1 MMLLLR
7 QILQG
12 LSWIKFTKPLNIMVF
27 KLLDK
32 LPLRAVLIVPFVLQI
47 VGAVGLVGYLSFRNG
62 QKAVNNLATQ
72 LMSEVSS
79 RVEQNLQVYL
89 TTPHQIN
96 QSKLDAVKLGLLKI
110 EDLSSWE
117 KYLWRQVQLYPYM
130 NFTSIGNKNGE
141 YRTGEKLSNG
151 SLMINVSG
159 KSTGFNFYS
168 YNTNDQGDRTTVA
181 TVVKNFD
188 IRQHPSYQNAAK
200 AGKATWSSVYIS
212 FLEPTLII
220 SALQPVYD
228 KNQLEG
234 VLISAL
240 RLDHIGQFLN
250 SLRVGKSGQAFIIER
265 NGTLLATSTSE
276 KPFRTRGNKK
286 ELFQAE
292 ESVDPTTQATAK
304 YVASHFQALKQI
316 QTSYILNFK
325 IEGKQQFVKVL
336 PFQDGKG
343 LDWLIVVVVPKADF
357 TEEIDAN
364 TRMTI
369 WLCLAA
375 LGVAVIIGILTSRWV
390 TNPIWRL
397 NIAAKN
403 IAKGEW
409 DKTVEIE
416 RADELG
422 ELGKS
427 FNTMA
432 QQLQQSFETLE
443 HRVQQRTA
451 ELAVAKDKAEVA
463 NQAKSTFLANMSHEL
478 RSPLNAILGF
488 SQLMTRS
495 QTLSLEDQEN
505 MNIISSSGEHLLTL
519 INNVLDLSKIEAGR
533 TTLNPKKID
542 LYRLL
547 CDVEDMF
554 QLKADDKQLQLIF
567 DLAPDLPQY
576 VETDELKLRQV
587 LINLLNNALKFTDQ
601 GGVSVRISKQ
611 VEARRQ
617 EAEGEKNE
625 LSEKSLNLKIPAINN
640 IENFKIG
647 MYKNANFTSPIPIDD
662 STYASSSFFL
672 HFEVEDTGPG
682 IAEGELHSLFEAFV
696 QTQIGK
702 ESQEGTGLGL
712 PISRKFVELMG
723 GEMTVSSCV
732 GQGTNFKFDIQVVG
746 VENAEFETKKLTQHV
761 IALEPNQRLYRILIV
776 DDKPLNRQL
785 LIKILNPLGFQ
796 LKEAINGQE
805 AIEIWDS
812 WQPHLIWM
820 DMRMPV
826 MDGYEA
832 TKQIKGTVK
841 GQATAIIALTAS
853 VLEEE
858 RAVILS
864 AGCDAFMR
872 KPFREAEIFDVM
884 HKHIGV
890 RYIYENTSQ
899 ANLLTTNNRDREVLT
914 VDALNALP
922 QQLVDELK
930 QAILN
935 IDMDFIYSSI
945 EKISLQ
951 DQLLGGAIA
960 NCMDN
965 FEYDKVLN
973 LISDI
978 KSHE

>member
-1 MMLLLR
+1 
-7 QILQG
+7 
-12 LSWIKFTKPLNIMVF
+12 MVF
-27 KLLDK
+27 KLLEK
-32 LPLRAVLIVPFVLQI
+32 LPLRTVLIVPFVLQI
-47 VGAVGLVGYLSFRNG
+47 VGAVGLVGYLSLKNG

-96 QSKLDAVKLGLLKI
+96 QSKLDAVKLGLLKM
-110 EDLSSWE
+110 EDLSAWE
-117 KYLWRQVQLYPYM
+117 KYLWRQVQLYPYI

-141 YRTGEKLSNG
+141 YRTGEKLSNS

-159 KSTGFNFYS
+159 KSTGFDFYS
-168 YNTNDQGDRTTVA
+168 YNTNNTGDRTTVA
-181 TVVKNFD
+181 TIVKSFD

-200 AGKATWSSVYIS
+200 ADKQTWSSVYIS

-228 KNQLEG
+228 DKKQLEG
-234 VLISAL
+234 VLITAL

-276 KPFRTRGNKK
+276 KPFRTRGNQK

-292 ESVDPTTQATAK
+292 KSVDPTTQATAK
-304 YVASHFQALKQI
+304 YVASYFRELKEI
-316 QTSYILNFK
+316 KKSYLLNFK
-325 IEGKQQFVKVL
+325 IEDKQQFVTVL
-336 PFQDGKG
+336 PFQDAKG
-343 LDWLIVVVVPKADF
+343 LDWLIVVVVPETDF

-375 LGVAVIIGILTSRWV
+375 LVVAVIIGILTSRWV
-390 TNPIWRL
+390 TNPILCL

-432 QQLQQSFETLE
+432 HQLQQSFETLE

-495 QTLSLEDQEN
+495 QTLSRENQEN

-519 INNVLDLSKIEAGR
+519 INNVLDLSKIESGR

-554 QLKADDKQLQLIF
+554 QLKADDKRLQLIF
-567 DLAPDLPQY
+567 DRDPNVPQY

-587 LINLLNNALKFTDQ
+587 LINLLNNALKFTDE
-601 GGVSVRISKQ
+601 GGVSVRISKRL
-611 VEARRQ
+611 ESRNQ
-617 EAEGEKNE
+617 EAEC
-625 LSEKSLNLKIPAINN
+625 EKSQLLENPPNFKIPASHGV
-640 IENFKIG
+640 ENPPTSLL
-647 MYKNANFTSPIPIDD
+647 YKNNNFASPISISD
-662 STYASSSFFL
+662 SIHASSSFPLYPSFLL

-682 IAEGELHSLFEAFV
+682 IADQELDHLFEAFV
-696 QTQIGK
+696 QTQTGK
-702 ESQEGTGLGL
+702 DSQEGTGLGL
-712 PISRKFVELMG
+712 PISRKFIELMG
-723 GEMTVSSCV
+723 GEISVSSCV

-746 VENAEFETKKLTQHV
+746 VESAEFEVKKSTRYV

-785 LIKILNPLGFQ
+785 LIKMLHPLGFQ

-805 AIEIWDS
+805 AINIWDS
-812 WQPHLIWM
+812 WEPHLIWM

-832 TKQIKGTVK
+832 TKHIKGTVK

-872 KPFREAEIFDVM
+872 KPFREAEIFDAM

-899 ANLLTTNNRDREVLT
+899 ANLLTTNNRDQEVLT

-922 QQLVDELK
+922 QNLVAELK

-935 IDMDFIYSSI
+935 IDMDSIYSSI
-945 EKISLQ
+945 EKISLH
-951 DQLLGGAIA
+951 DQLLGSAIA
-960 NCMDN
+960 NCVDN
-965 FEYDKVLN
+965 FEYDQVLN
-973 LISDI
+973 LISDT

>member
-1 MMLLLR
+1 
-7 QILQG
+7 
-12 LSWIKFTKPLNIMVF
+12 MVF

-32 LPLRAVLIVPFVLQI
+32 LPLRTVLIVPFVLQI

-62 QKAVNNLATQ
+62 QKSVNNLASQ
-72 LMSEVSS
+72 LMNEVSS

-96 QSKLDAVKLGLLKI
+96 QSKLDALKLGLLNMNN
-110 EDLSSWE
+110 LSDWE
-117 KYLWRQVQLYPYM
+117 KYLWRQVQLYPYI
-130 NFTSIGNKNGE
+130 NFTSISNKNGE

-159 KSTGFNFYS
+159 KSTGFDFYS
-168 YNTNDQGDRTTVA
+168 YNTNNRGDRTTVA

-200 AGKATWSSVYIS
+200 AGKPTWSSVYIS

-220 SALQPVYD
+220 SALQPVYN

-250 SLRVGKSGQAFIIER
+250 NLRVGKSGQAFIIET

-276 KPFRTRGNKK
+276 KPFRTRSNKK
-286 ELFQAE
+286 ELFTAE
-292 ESVDPTTQATAK
+292 ESVNPSTQATAK
-304 YVASHFQALKQI
+304 YVAAHFRELKEI
-316 QTSYILNFK
+316 KTSYLFDFE
-325 IEGKQQFVKVL
+325 IERKRQFITVL

-343 LDWLIVVVVPKADF
+343 LDWLIVVVVPESDF

-390 TNPIWRL
+390 TNPILRL

-409 DKTVEIE
+409 DTTVEME

-427 FNTMA
+427 FNSMA

-443 HRVQQRTA
+443 HRVQERTA

-495 QTLSLEDQEN
+495 QTLSQEDQEN

-554 QLKADDKQLQLIF
+554 QLKAHDKQLQLIF
-567 DLAPDLPQY
+567 DLAPDVPQY

-587 LINLLNNALKFTDQ
+587 LINLLNNALKFTNE

-611 VEARRQ
+611 VEARMP
-617 EAEGEKNE
+617 ETESEKIE
-625 LSEKSLNLKIPAINN
+625 LLEKSLNLKISPSNDV
-640 IENFKIG
+640 KIVPVSL
-647 MYKNANFTSPIPIDD
+647 YKNANLTSPLPIDD
-662 STYASSSFFL
+662 STYASSSFPLYSLFFL

-682 IAEGELHSLFEAFV
+682 IAEGELDNLFEAFV

-723 GEMTVSSCV
+723 GEMSVSSYV
-732 GQGTNFKFDIQVVG
+732 GKGTNFKFNIQVFE
-746 VENAEFETKKLTQHV
+746 VESAEVESKKPTRHV
-761 IALEPNQRLYRILIV
+761 IALEPNQRPYRILIV
-776 DDKPLNRQL
+776 DDKLLNRQL
-785 LIKILNPLGFQ
+785 LIKILNPLGFE

-812 WQPHLIWM
+812 WEPHLIWM

-832 TKQIKGTVK
+832 TKYIKGTVK

-872 KPFREAEIFDVM
+872 KPFREAEIFDAM

-890 RYIYENTSQ
+890 RYIYQSTSQ
-899 ANLLTTNNRDREVLT
+899 ADVLTTNNRDREVLT
-914 VDALNALP
+914 VDAFNALP
-922 QQLVDELK
+922 KQLVTELK

-935 IDMDFIYSSI
+935 VDMDLIDSSI

-951 DQLLGGAIA
+951 DQLLGSAIA

-973 LISDI
+973 LIAET

>member
-1 MMLLLR
+1 MAF
-7 QILQG
+7 Q
-12 LSWIKFTKPLNIMVF
+12 
-27 KLLDK
+27 LLDK
-32 LPLRAVLIVPFVLQI
+32 LPLRTVLIVPFVLQI
-47 VGAVGLVGYLSFRNG
+47 VGAVGLVGYLSLKNG

-72 LMSEVSS
+72 LMNEVSS

-89 TTPHQIN
+89 TTPDQIN
-96 QSKLDAVKLGLLKI
+96 QNKLDAVKLGLLKM

-117 KYLWRQVQLYPYM
+117 KYLWRQVQLYPYI

-151 SLMINVSG
+151 SLLINVSG
-159 KSTGFNFYS
+159 KSTEFNFYS
-168 YNTNDQGDRTTVA
+168 YNTNNQGDRTTVA

-200 AGKATWSSVYIS
+200 AGKPTWSSVYIS

-220 SALQPVYD
+220 SALEPVYD

-276 KPFRTRGNKK
+276 KPFRTIGNKK
-286 ELFQAE
+286 ELFQAR
-292 ESVDPTTQATAK
+292 ESVDPTTQATAR
-304 YVASHFQALKQI
+304 YVTSHFQELKEI
-316 QTSYILNFK
+316 QNSQILNFK
-325 IEGKQQFVKVL
+325 IEGEQQFVKVL
-336 PFQDGKG
+336 PLQDGKG
-343 LDWLIVVVVPKADF
+343 LNWLIVVVVPESDF

-375 LGVAVIIGILTSRWV
+375 LVVAVVIGILTSRWV

-409 DKTVEIE
+409 DTIVKIE

-427 FNTMA
+427 FNSMA

-443 HRVQQRTA
+443 HRVEQRTA

-495 QTLSLEDQEN
+495 QTLSRENQEN
-505 MNIISSSGEHLLTL
+505 MNIINSSGEHLLTL

-567 DLAPDLPQY
+567 DRDPDVPQY

-587 LINLLNNALKFTDQ
+587 LINLLNNALKFTDE
-601 GGVSVRISKQ
+601 GGVSIRISKQ
-611 VEARRQ
+611 LESKNQ
-617 EAEGEKNE
+617 EAEYKKDQLLENV
-625 LSEKSLNLKIPAINN
+625 P
-640 IENFKIG
+640 NFKIPTSHG
-647 MYKNANFTSPIPIDD
+647 VENPQISLYKNNNFASPIPIDNP
-662 STYASSSFFL
+662 TYTSSSFPLYTSFFL

-682 IAEGELHSLFEAFV
+682 IADEELDNLFEAFV
-696 QTQIGK
+696 QTQTGK

-712 PISRKFVELMG
+712 PISRKFIQLMG
-723 GEMTVSSCV
+723 GEISVSSCI
-732 GQGTNFKFDIQVVG
+732 GHGTNFKFDIKVIG
-746 VENAEFETKKLTQHV
+746 VESVEVENKKLARYV
-761 IALEPNQRLYRILIV
+761 IALEPNQHPYRILIV
-776 DDKPLNRQL
+776 DDKLLNRQL
-785 LIKILNPLGFQ
+785 LIKMLNPLGFQ

-812 WQPHLIWM
+812 WEPHLIWM

-832 TKQIKGTVK
+832 TKHIKGTVK

-890 RYIYENTSQ
+890 RYIYENTTQ
-899 ANLLTTNNRDREVLT
+899 ANLLTTNNRDQDVLT
-914 VDALNALP
+914 VDAFKALP
-922 QQLVDELK
+922 QHLVAELK

-935 IDMDFIYSSI
+935 IDMDLIYSSI
-945 EKISLQ
+945 EKISLE

-965 FEYDKVLN
+965 FEYDRVLH
-973 LISDI
+973 LITET

>member
-1 MMLLLR
+1 ML
-7 QILQG
+7 
-12 LSWIKFTKPLNIMVF
+12 F

-32 LPLRAVLIVPFVLQI
+32 LPLRTVLIVPFVLQI

-62 QKAVNNLATQ
+62 QKSVNNLAGQ
-72 LMSEVSS
+72 LMNEVSS

-96 QSKLDAVKLGLLKI
+96 QSKLDAVKLGLLNMNN
-110 EDLSSWE
+110 LSDWE
-117 KYLWRQVQLYPYM
+117 KYLWRQVQLYPYI
-130 NFTSIGNKNGE
+130 NFTSISNKNGE
-141 YRTGEKLSNG
+141 YRTGEKLSND

-159 KSTGFNFYS
+159 KSTGFDFYS
-168 YNTNDQGDRTTVA
+168 YNTNNRGDRTTAA

-200 AGKATWSSVYIS
+200 AGKPTWSSVYIS

-220 SALQPVYD
+220 SALQPVYN

-250 SLRVGKSGQAFIIER
+250 NLRIGKSGQAFIIER

-276 KPFRTRGNKK
+276 KPFRTRSNKK
-286 ELFQAE
+286 ELFTAE
-292 ESVDPTTQATAK
+292 ESVNPSTQATAK
-304 YVASHFQALKQI
+304 YVAAHFRELKEI
-316 QTSYILNFK
+316 KTSYLFDFE
-325 IEGKQQFVKVL
+325 IERKRQFITVL

-343 LDWLIVVVVPKADF
+343 LDWLIVVVVPESDF

-390 TNPIWRL
+390 TNPILRL

-409 DKTVEIE
+409 NTTVEME

-427 FNTMA
+427 FNSMA
-432 QQLQQSFETLE
+432 EQLQQSFETLE
-443 HRVQQRTA
+443 HRVQERTA

-463 NQAKSTFLANMSHEL
+463 NEAKSTFLANMSHEL

-495 QTLSLEDQEN
+495 QTLSQEDQEN

-554 QLKADDKQLQLIF
+554 QLKAYDKQLQLIF
-567 DLAPDLPQY
+567 DLAPDVPQY

-587 LINLLNNALKFTDQ
+587 LINLLNNALKFTNE

-617 EAEGEKNE
+617 ETESETIE
-625 LSEKSLNLKIPAINN
+625 FLEKSLKLKIPASNDVNN
-640 IENFKIG
+640 FQVSL
-647 MYKNANFTSPIPIDD
+647 YKNANFTSPLPIDD
-662 STYASSSFFL
+662 STYASSSFPLYSPFFL

-682 IAEGELHSLFEAFV
+682 IAEGELDNLFEAFV

-723 GEMTVSSCV
+723 GEMSVSSCV
-732 GQGTNFKFDIQVVG
+732 GKGTNFKFDIQVIL
-746 VENAEFETKKLTQHV
+746 VENAEFETKKSTRHV
-761 IALEPNQRLYRILIV
+761 IALEQNQRPYRILIV

-785 LIKILNPLGFQ
+785 LIKILNPLGFE

-805 AIEIWDS
+805 AIEVWDS
-812 WQPHLIWM
+812 WEPHLIWM

-832 TKQIKGTVK
+832 TKHIKGSVK

-899 ANLLTTNNRDREVLT
+899 ANLLTTNNRDLEVLT
-914 VDALNALP
+914 VDAFNALP
-922 QQLVDELK
+922 KQLVTQLK

-935 IDMDFIYSSI
+935 VDMDLIYSLI

-951 DQLLGGAIA
+951 DQLVGGAIA

-973 LISDI
+973 LIGET

>member
-1 MMLLLR
+1 
-7 QILQG
+7 
-12 LSWIKFTKPLNIMVF
+12 MVF

-62 QKAVNNLATQ
+62 QKAVNNLASQ

-96 QSKLDAVKLGLLKI
+96 QSKLDAVKLGLLKMN
-110 EDLSSWE
+110 DLSGWE
-117 KYLWRQVQLYPYM
+117 KYLWRQVQLYPYI

-159 KSTGFNFYS
+159 KSSEFNFYS

-181 TVVKNFD
+181 TVVQNFD
-188 IRQHPSYQNAAK
+188 IRQHPSYLNAAK
-200 AGKATWSSVYIS
+200 AGKPTWSSVYIS

-250 SLRVGKSGQAFIIER
+250 NLRIGKSGQAFIVEK
-265 NGTLLATSTSE
+265 NGILLATSTSE

-286 ELFQAE
+286 ELFPAE
-292 ESVDPTTQATAK
+292 ESIDPTTQATAK
-304 YVASHFQALKQI
+304 YVASHFQELKQI
-316 QTSYILNFK
+316 QTSYLLNFN

-427 FNTMA
+427 FNSMA

-443 HRVQQRTA
+443 HRVQERTA

-567 DLAPDLPQY
+567 DLAPDVPQY

-587 LINLLNNALKFTDQ
+587 LINLLNNALKFTDE

-617 EAEGEKNE
+617 EAEGEKSE
-625 LSEKSLNLKIPAINN
+625 LLEKSLNLKIPAINHIKN
-640 IENFKIG
+640 LQLGLYE
-647 MYKNANFTSPIPIDD
+647 NANFTSPIPIDD
-662 STYASSSFFL
+662 STYASSSFPLYSSFFL

-682 IAEGELHSLFEAFV
+682 IAEEELHSLFEAFV
-696 QTQIGK
+696 QTKVGK

-746 VENAEFETKKLTQHV
+746 VESAEFETKKSTRHV

-785 LIKILNPLGFQ
+785 LIKMLNPLGFQ

-832 TKQIKGTVK
+832 TKHIKGTVK

-914 VDALNALP
+914 VDAFNALP

-935 IDMDFIYSSI
+935 IDMDLIYSSI

-951 DQLLGGAIA
+951 DQLVGGAIA
-960 NCMDN
+960 NCIDN

-978 KSHE
+978 KSDE